1 MDQVGELMSTPRGFE
16 EFVAQLLG
24 DEHFASS
31 AVAIRNALTK
41 LDIEAD
47 GNPDAVQMLRCL
59 EIVANKSTSLAER
72 VEEMHR
78 ITSAKGKTLVIFTTG
93 LE

>member
-1 MDQVGELMSTPRGFE
+1 MTTPRSFE
-16 EFVAQLLG
+16 EFVAQLLA
-24 DEHFASS
+24 DRDFASS
-31 AVAIRNALTK
+31 AVAVRNALTK

-59 EIVANKSTSLAER
+59 EIIANKSTPLAER

-78 ITSAKGKTLVIFTTG
+78 ITSGKGKTLVMFTTG